1 MIRSFL
7 VGAIVGG
14 ATVWFYGPQMRAFFD
29 DKTRNARSRAA
40 DTLQAAAEG
49 LHSTAETLESGLSGE
64 RRLG

>member
-1 MIRSFL
+1 VIRSFL
-7 VGAIVGG
+7 VGTIVGG
-14 ATVWFYGPQMRAFFD
+14 AAVWLYGPQMRAFFD